1 VKKQVKDLTEERK
14 SGKKSET
21 LIGKEIPLINN
32 GKIPCAV
39 PTNKKVYPA
48 I

>member
-14 SGKKSET
+14 SGKKSEA
-21 LIGKEIPLINN
+21 LFGKEISLISN

-39 PTNKKVYPA
+39 PTKKKVFPA
-48 I
+48 T